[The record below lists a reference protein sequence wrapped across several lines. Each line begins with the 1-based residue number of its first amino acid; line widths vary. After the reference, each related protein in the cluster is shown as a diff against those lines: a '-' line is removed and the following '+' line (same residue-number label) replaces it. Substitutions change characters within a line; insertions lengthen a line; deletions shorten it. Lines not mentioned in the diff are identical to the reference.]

1 MKMLAILCVMFTS
14 FAVLSCGPASKTAS
28 VSPATPMISL
38 QVNGQEL
45 TFIHGAGSQ
54 GEVAAM
60 AMADSGSPAVLRIE
74 GAMGPKGEVLASDI
88 VLEIRGYDPSK
99 TDYADAEISGS
110 YRLVSGDLVNEY
122 AFPATGF
129 KATIR
134 KNGDRLEGSFSGLL
148 VEGSTPVGGSFIARA
163 ST

>member
-1 MKMLAILCVMFTS
+1 MKRLAILCALFAS
-14 FAVLSCGPASKTAS
+14 FAILSCGQASKTAS
-28 VSPATPMISL
+28 ATPATPMISL

-45 TFIHGAGSQ
+45 TFTHGAGAQ
-54 GEVAAM
+54 GEVAAT
-60 AMADSGSPAVLRIE
+60 ADASSPAVLRIA

-99 TDYADAEISGS
+99 TDYADEEISGS
-110 YRLVSGDLVNEY
+110 YRLVSGDFVNEY
-122 AFPATGF
+122 AFPAKGF

-134 KNGDRLEGSFSGLL
+134 ANGDRLEGSFSGLL
-148 VEGSTPVGGSFIARA
+148 PEGSTPVGGSFVARA

>member
-1 MKMLAILCVMFTS
+1 
-14 FAVLSCGPASKTAS
+14 
-28 VSPATPMISL
+28 MISL
-38 QVNGQEL
+38 EVNGQEL
-45 TFIHGAGSQ
+45 TFTHGAGTA

-60 AMADSGSPAVLRIE
+60 TDASAPAVLRIA

-88 VLEIRGYDPSK
+88 VLEIRGYDPSR
-99 TDYADAEISGS
+99 TEYADAEISGS
-110 YRLVSGDLVNEY
+110 YRLVSGDFVNEY

-134 KNGDRLEGSFSGLL
+134 RNGDRLEGSFSGLL
-148 VEGSTPVGGSFIARA
+148 VEGATPVGGSFVARA